1 MALAFSMGNYY
12 MDTNSALL
20 TDQYELVMAYG
31 YWKLG
36 RINEEAVFQ
45 LFFRKHPFQNSF
57 TICCGLDR
65 VIQFIQNWHF
75 TDEEINYLSQLKTPE
90 SNLLFS
96 SEFLNY
102 LKNLRFTGNIDAIP
116 EGTVVFPNQPL
127 LRIQAPIIQCQ
138 LLETALIN
146 FIQFSSLIA
155 TKAARVKAAA
165 GNDEVIE
172 FGLRRAQGPDGGVMA
187 SRAAFIGGCDATSNA
202 FAGMRYQIPIRGT
215 QAHSW
220 IMSFDHELTAFEDFA
235 KAIPENTILLVDTYN
250 TLNGIRNAIIVAK
263 QLTQQGHQ
271 LIAVRLD
278 SGNLAELSQQARALL
293 DEAGLQQ
300 TKILASGDL
309 DEFKISELKQQNAKI
324 DLWGVGTRLAT
335 AFEQPALD
343 AVYKLATIRQTK
355 TSSWQY
361 KIKISDTPGKATL
374 PGIHQVRRY
383 FDNEQVLGDVI
394 FNVEENIE
402 DHFFPNA
409 THSENLLQ
417 PIYQNGKLIY
427 YSPATHKIR
436 EHCLRQQKIFKN
448 HTQYSIQNSAF
459 IKNLIQQLIS
469 ALKT

>member
-1 MALAFSMGNYY
+1 

-36 RINEEAVFQ
+36 RIDEEGVFQ
-45 LFFRKHPFQNSF
+45 VFFRKHPFQNPV
-57 TICCGLDR
+57 TICCGLER

-75 TDEEINYLSQLKTPE
+75 TVEEINYLSRLKTPE

-96 SEFLNY
+96 PEFLKY

-116 EGTVVFPNQPL
+116 EGTLVFPHQPL

-155 TKAARVKAAA
+155 TKAARIKAVA
-165 GNDEVIE
+165 GTDEVIE
-172 FGLRRAQGPDGGVMA
+172 FGLRRAQGPDGGVLA

-202 FAGMRYQIPIRGT
+202 LAGMLYHIPIRGT

-220 IMSFDHELTAFEDFA
+220 IMSFDDELTAFEDFA

-250 TLNGIRNAIIVAK
+250 TLKGIRNAIIVAQ

-278 SGNLAELSQQARALL
+278 SGNLAELSQQARLLL
-293 DEAGLQQ
+293 DAAGLQQ

-309 DEFKISELKQQNAKI
+309 DEFKIAALKHQNANI

-343 AVYKLATIRQTK
+343 AVYKLAAIRK
-355 TSSWQY
+355 TETSPWQY
-361 KIKISDTPGKATL
+361 KIKISDTPSKTTL

-383 FDNEQVLGDVI
+383 FDNEKMIGDVI
-394 FNVEENIE
+394 FNVGENIV
-402 DHFFPNA
+402 DHFQHA
-409 THSENLLQ
+409 THAENLLQ

-427 YSPATHKIR
+427 QSPPTPKIR
-436 EHCLRQQKIFKN
+436 EQSLVQQKIFN
-448 HTQYSIQNSAF
+448 NNEQYSVQHSDG
-459 IKNLIQQLIS
+459 IKNLLQQLTPS
-469 ALKT
+469 